1 MGPGLFGCAETGMIR
16 GRVNGA
22 ASAAFHWQE
31 TEPFLMETIREH
43 RVERLP
49 GRSAEY
55 AVAMVLLL
63 ASSGLFFGFS
73 VATFAGVLSGTG

>member
-1 MGPGLFGCAETGMIR
+1 
-16 GRVNGA
+16 VNDVALA
-22 ASAAFHWQE
+22 ALNRHDQP
-31 TEPFLMETIREH
+31 EPFLMETIREH

-63 ASSGLFFGFS
+63 AFSGLFFGFS

>member
-1 MGPGLFGCAETGMIR
+1 MNDVAL
-16 GRVNGA
+16 A
-22 ASAAFHWQE
+22 ALNRHDQP
-31 TEPFLMETIREH
+31 EPFLMETIREH

-63 ASSGLFFGFS
+63 AFSGLFFGFS

>member
-1 MGPGLFGCAETGMIR
+1 
-16 GRVNGA
+16 
-22 ASAAFHWQE
+22 
-31 TEPFLMETIREH
+31 METIREH

-63 ASSGLFFGFS
+63 AFSGLFFGFS
-73 VATFAGVLSGTG
+73 VATFAGVLRGTG